1 MLLNFMMSMQLNL
14 LDCGKT
20 YTMWGPAN
28 CLSHENDQQGLAP
41 RVFQQL
47 FARISEEQT
56 KHSENQLSYQCH
68 CSFLEV
74 DCLLIVSFCVPD
86 LLNNFS
92 LVLLAQSL
100 FLQIYNEPIMDLLDP
115 NQKNLQVN
123 SETAVMF
130 FIFLV

>member
-47 FARISEEQT
+47 FARISEV
-56 KHSENQLSYQCH
+56 SIPF
-68 CSFLEV
+68 SFLV
-74 DCLLIVSFCVPD
+74 
-86 LLNNFS
+86 
-92 LVLLAQSL
+92 
-100 FLQIYNEPIMDLLDP
+100 
-115 NQKNLQVN
+115 
-123 SETAVMF
+123 
-130 FIFLV
+130 